1 MLTIIK
7 GVIFDLPAEDQ
18 EKVKQCANQL
28 RDAIKAAGQH
38 GAIALALVGIE
49 AQVEDERGG

>member
-1 MLTIIK
+1 MLTMIK

-18 EKVKQCANQL
+18 EKVKLCANQL

-49 AQVEDERGG
+49 AQVEDEKGG

>member
-1 MLTIIK
+1 MLTMIK

-28 RDAIKAAGQH
+28 FGLKAGTEP
-38 GAIALALVGIE
+38 GAKK
-49 AQVEDERGG
+49 